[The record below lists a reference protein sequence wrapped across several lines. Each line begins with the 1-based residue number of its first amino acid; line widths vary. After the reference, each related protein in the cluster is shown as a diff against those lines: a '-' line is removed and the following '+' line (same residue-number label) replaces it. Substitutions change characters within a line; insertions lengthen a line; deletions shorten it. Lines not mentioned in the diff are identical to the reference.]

1 MPEGVD
7 RRHYLPNAR
16 MGHWATHQV
25 AGTRPPAS
33 PQVAHRFEAF
43 QKALP
48 RLGPLQSSAIAQS
61 VAHGHVAAFD
71 SFGRL
76 ATCSVQPRPDVLSAG
91 AGGRHGLHIR
101 LVVIGDDFLGHQL
114 RPLYRLTEERLGTRP
129 IQVPLFS
136 LAEEEDLVRE
146 PAPADPTTTSDLGGW
161 PARARI
167 PVTT

>member
-1 MPEGVD
+1 MLGGGEAGQLALSTSLPRGQRCSGLSTQTMPEGMD
-7 RRHYLPNAR
+7 RRHNLPNAR
-16 MGHWATHQV
+16 MGRWATHQV

-76 ATCSVQPRPDVLSAG
+76 ATYSVQPRPDVLSAG
-91 AGGRHGLHIR
+91 Q
-101 LVVIGDDFLGHQL
+101 VVATAFT
-114 RPLYRLTEERLGTRP
+114 Y
-129 IQVPLFS
+129 
-136 LAEEEDLVRE
+136 
-146 PAPADPTTTSDLGGW
+146 GW
-161 PARARI
+161 W
-167 PVTT
+167 